1 MAGVLIVANGAWPKS
16 FKIDEVFAEYEHVL
30 ALDGAA
36 NRMVDAGIV
45 PTAIIGDLDS
55 IDNTTLEH
63 CKANGSLVIHTPNQ
77 EQSDIAK
84 GLHWAE
90 NTYPNEQIDLI
101 GIELGRY
108 DHNLAAY
115 SALFECNSS
124 ARILMD
130 GWSALRVNS
139 IPNRIQVRKGAI
151 VSLIPF
157 GDVTG
162 VSLQGCEYS
171 LEHAS
176 MSTGTQ
182 GVSNKAIDA
191 TIVVSAQSGDLLL
204 LFER

>member
-16 FKIDEVFAEYEHVL
+16 FKVEEAFAEYEHVL

-77 EQSDIAK
+77 EQSDVAK

-90 NTYPNEQIDLI
+90 KTYPNEQIDLI

-115 SALFECNSS
+115 SALFECNTS

-157 GDVTG
+157 GNVTG

-171 LEHAS
+171 LENAS

>member
-1 MAGVLIVANGAWPKS
+1 MANGAWPKS

-77 EQSDIAK
+77 EQSDVAK

-90 NTYPNEQIDLI
+90 KTYPNEQIDLI

-115 SALFECNSS
+115 SALFECNTS

-157 GDVTG
+157 GNVTG

-171 LEHAS
+171 LENAS

>member
-77 EQSDIAK
+77 EQSDVAK

-90 NTYPNEQIDLI
+90 KTYPNEQIDLI

-115 SALFECNSS
+115 SALFECNTS

-157 GDVTG
+157 GNVTG

-171 LEHAS
+171 LENAS

>member
-1 MAGVLIVANGAWPKS
+1 MANGAWPKS
-16 FKIDEVFAEYEHVL
+16 FKVEEVFAEYERVL

-45 PTAIIGDLDS
+45 PTVIIGDLDS
-55 IDNTTLEH
+55 VDNTTLEH
-63 CKANGSLVIHTPNQ
+63 CKANGTLVIHTPNQ
-77 EQSDIAK
+77 EQSDVAK

-90 NTYPNEQIDLI
+90 KTYPNEQIDLI

-115 SALFECNSS
+115 SALFECNTS

-139 IPNRIQVRKGAI
+139 IQNRIQVRKGAI

-171 LEHAS
+171 LENAS

-191 TIVVSAQSGDLLL
+191 TIVVSVQSGDLLL

>member
-16 FKIDEVFAEYEHVL
+16 FRVDEVFAEYEHVL

-55 IDNTTLEH
+55 VDTTTLEH
-63 CKANGSLVIHTPNQ
+63 CKANGTLVIHTPNQ
-77 EQSDIAK
+77 DQSDVTK
-84 GLHWAE
+84 GLQWAE
-90 NTYPNEQIDLI
+90 KTYPNEQIDLI

-115 SALFECNSS
+115 SALFECNTS

-176 MSTGTQ
+176 MKTGTQ

-191 TIVVSAQSGDLLL
+191 TIVVSVQSGDLLL

>member
-16 FKIDEVFAEYEHVL
+16 FKVEEVFAEYEHVL

-55 IDNTTLEH
+55 VDNTTLEH

-77 EQSDIAK
+77 EQSDVAK

-90 NTYPNEQIDLI
+90 KTYPNEQIDLI

-115 SALFECNSS
+115 SALFECNTS

-157 GDVTG
+157 GNVTG

-171 LEHAS
+171 LENAS

>member
-16 FKIDEVFAEYEHVL
+16 FKVEEAFAEYEHVL

-55 IDNTTLEH
+55 VDNTTLEH

-77 EQSDIAK
+77 EQSDVAK

-90 NTYPNEQIDLI
+90 KTYPNEQIELI
-101 GIELGRY
+101 GIEIGRY

-115 SALFECNSS
+115 SALFECNTS

-139 IPNRIQVRKGAI
+139 IPNNIEVRKGAI

-157 GDVTG
+157 GNVTG

-171 LEHAS
+171 LENAS
-176 MSTGTQ
+176 MTTGTQ

-191 TIVVSAQSGDLLL
+191 TIVVSVQSGDLLL

>member
-16 FKIDEVFAEYEHVL
+16 FKVEEAFAEYEHVL

-55 IDNTTLEH
+55 VDNSTLEH
-63 CKANGSLVIHTPNQ
+63 CKAKGTLVIHTPNQ
-77 EQSDIAK
+77 EQSDVAK

-90 NTYPNEQIDLI
+90 KTYPNEQIELI

-115 SALFECNSS
+115 SALFECNTS

-151 VSLIPF
+151 VSLMPF

-171 LEHAS
+171 LENAS
-176 MSTGTQ
+176 MKTGTQ

-191 TIVVSAQSGDLLL
+191 TIVVSVQSGDLLL

>member
-16 FKIDEVFAEYEHVL
+16 FKVEEAFAEYEHVL

-36 NRMVDAGIV
+36 DRMVDAGIV

-55 IDNTTLEH
+55 VDNSTLEH
-63 CKANGSLVIHTPNQ
+63 CKASGTLVIQTPNQ
-77 EQSDIAK
+77 EQSDVAK

-90 NTYPNEQIDLI
+90 KTYPNERIDLI

-115 SALFECNSS
+115 SALFECNTS

>member
-16 FKIDEVFAEYEHVL
+16 FKVEEVFAEYEHVL

-36 NRMVDAGIV
+36 IRMVDAGIV

-55 IDNTTLEH
+55 VDNTTLEH
-63 CKANGSLVIHTPNQ
+63 CKANGTLVIHTPNQ

-90 NTYPNEQIDLI
+90 KTYPDEQIDLI
-101 GIELGRY
+101 GIEPGRY

-115 SALFECNSS
+115 SALFECNTS

-171 LEHAS
+171 LENAS

-191 TIVVSAQSGDLLL
+191 TIVVSVQSGDLLL

>member
-1 MAGVLIVANGAWPKS
+1 MARILIVANGGWPKA
-16 FKIDEVFAEYEHVL
+16 FKIVKNIAEYDAVL

-55 IDNTTLEH
+55 TDNMTLEH
-63 CKANGSLVIHTPNQ
+63 CKANGTLIIHTPNQ
-77 EQSDIAK
+77 EQSDVAK

-115 SALFECNSS
+115 SALFECNTN

-139 IPNRIQVRKGAI
+139 IPNHIQIRKGAI

-157 GDVTG
+157 GNVTG

-171 LEHAS
+171 LENAS
-176 MSTGTQ
+176 MKTGTQ

-191 TIVVSAQSGDLLL
+191 TIVVSVQSGDLLL

>member
-1 MAGVLIVANGAWPKS
+1 MSRRTLHSKGHGWSSHRGEWSLAEVLQGR
-16 FKIDEVFAEYEHVL
+16 EVFAEYEHVL

-36 NRMVDAGIV
+36 IRMVDAGIV

-55 IDNTTLEH
+55 VDNTTLEH

-77 EQSDIAK
+77 EQSDVAK

-90 NTYPNEQIDLI
+90 KTYPNEQIDLI

-115 SALFECNSS
+115 SALFECNTS

-139 IPNRIQVRKGAI
+139 IPNHIR
-151 VSLIPF
+151 
-157 GDVTG
+157 
-162 VSLQGCEYS
+162 Y
-171 LEHAS
+171 
-176 MSTGTQ
+176 
-182 GVSNKAIDA
+182 
-191 TIVVSAQSGDLLL
+191 
-204 LFER
+204 ERCDCKPHTFWKRNRCIAARL

>member
-1 MAGVLIVANGAWPKS
+1 MAGVLIVANGVWPKS

-77 EQSDIAK
+77 EQSDVAK

-90 NTYPNEQIDLI
+90 KTYPNEQIDLI

-115 SALFECNSS
+115 SALFECNTS

-157 GDVTG
+157 GNVTG

-171 LEHAS
+171 LENAS

>member
-1 MAGVLIVANGAWPKS
+1 MANGAWPKS

-77 EQSDIAK
+77 EQSDVAK

-90 NTYPNEQIDLI
+90 KTYPNEQIDLI

-115 SALFECNSS
+115 SALFECNTS

-157 GDVTG
+157 GKVTG

-171 LEHAS
+171 LENAS
-176 MSTGTQ
+176 MATGTQ

-191 TIVVSAQSGDLLL
+191 TIVASVQSGDLLL

>member
-1 MAGVLIVANGAWPKS
+1 MANGAWPKS
-16 FKIDEVFAEYEHVL
+16 FKVEEAFAEYEHVL

-55 IDNTTLEH
+55 VDNTTLEH

-77 EQSDIAK
+77 EQSDVAK

-90 NTYPNEQIDLI
+90 KTYPNEQIELI
-101 GIELGRY
+101 GIEIGRY

-115 SALFECNSS
+115 SALFECNTS

-139 IPNRIQVRKGAI
+139 IPNNIEVRKGAI

-157 GDVTG
+157 GNVTG

-171 LEHAS
+171 LENAS
-176 MSTGTQ
+176 MTTGTQ

-191 TIVVSAQSGDLLL
+191 TIVVSVQSGDLLL

>member
-1 MAGVLIVANGAWPKS
+1 MAGVLIVANGAWTRS
-16 FKIDEVFAEYEHVL
+16 FKVEEVFAEYEHVL

-63 CKANGSLVIHTPNQ
+63 CKANGTLVIHTPNQ
-77 EQSDIAK
+77 EQSDVAK
-84 GLHWAE
+84 GLQWAE
-90 NTYPNEQIDLI
+90 KTYPNEQIDLI

-115 SALFECNSS
+115 SALFECNTS

-171 LEHAS
+171 LENAS

-191 TIVVSAQSGDLLL
+191 TIVVSVQSGDLLL

>member
-55 IDNTTLEH
+55 VDNTTLEH

-77 EQSDIAK
+77 EQSDVAK

-90 NTYPNEQIDLI
+90 KTYPNEQIELI

-115 SALFECNSS
+115 SALFECNTS

-139 IPNRIQVRKGAI
+139 IPNNIEVRKGAI

-157 GDVTG
+157 GNVTG

-171 LEHAS
+171 LENAS
-176 MSTGTQ
+176 MTTGTQ

>member
-1 MAGVLIVANGAWPKS
+1 MANGAWPKS
-16 FKIDEVFAEYEHVL
+16 FKVEEAFAEYEHVL

-55 IDNTTLEH
+55 VDNSTLEH
-63 CKANGSLVIHTPNQ
+63 CKAKGTLVIHTPNQ
-77 EQSDIAK
+77 EQSDVAK

-90 NTYPNEQIDLI
+90 KTYPNEQIELI

-115 SALFECNSS
+115 SALFECNTS

-171 LEHAS
+171 LENAS
-176 MSTGTQ
+176 MKTGTQ

-191 TIVVSAQSGDLLL
+191 TIVVSVQSGDLLL

>member
-1 MAGVLIVANGAWPKS
+1 MANGAWPKS

-77 EQSDIAK
+77 EQSDVAK

-115 SALFECNSS
+115 SALFECNTS

-171 LEHAS
+171 LENAS

-191 TIVVSAQSGDLLL
+191 TIVVSVQSGDLLL

>member
-1 MAGVLIVANGAWPKS
+1 MANGAWPKS
-16 FKIDEVFAEYEHVL
+16 FKVEEAFAEYEHVL

-55 IDNTTLEH
+55 VDNSTLEH
-63 CKANGSLVIHTPNQ
+63 CRASGTLVIHTPNQ
-77 EQSDIAK
+77 EQSDVAK

-90 NTYPNEQIDLI
+90 KTYPNEQIELI

-115 SALFECNSS
+115 SALFECNTS

-191 TIVVSAQSGDLLL
+191 TIVVSVQSGDLLL

>member
-1 MAGVLIVANGAWPKS
+1 MAGVLIVANGVWPKS
-16 FKIDEVFAEYEHVL
+16 FKIEEAFVEYERVL

-36 NRMVDAGIV
+36 NRMIAAGIV

-55 IDNTTLEH
+55 VDNTALED
-63 CKANGSLVIHTPNQ
+63 CKAKGTLVIHTPNQ
-77 EQSDIAK
+77 EQSDVAK

-90 NTYPNEQIDLI
+90 KTYPNEQIDLI
-101 GIELGRY
+101 GIEIGRY

-115 SALFECNSS
+115 SALFECKTS

-130 GWSALRVNS
+130 GWYALRANS
-139 IPNRIQVRKGAI
+139 VPNHIQVRKGAI

-162 VSLQGCEYS
+162 ISLQGCEYS
-171 LEHAS
+171 LENAS
-176 MSTGTQ
+176 MTTGTQ
-182 GVSNKAIDA
+182 GVSNKATDS

>member
-1 MAGVLIVANGAWPKS
+1 MARILIVANGAWPKD
-16 FKIDEVFAEYEHVL
+16 FKIEEKITEYDVLL

-36 NRMVDAGIV
+36 DRMVEADIV
-45 PTAIIGDLDS
+45 PAAIIGDLDS
-55 IDNTTLEH
+55 IDKTTLEH
-63 CKANGSLVIHTPNQ
+63 CKANGTLVIHTPNQ
-77 EQSDIAK
+77 EQSDVAK

-90 NTYPNEQIDLI
+90 KTYPNEQIDII
-101 GIELGRY
+101 GIEIGRY

-115 SALFECNSS
+115 SALFECKTS

-139 IPNRIQVRKGAI
+139 IPNHIQVRKGAI

-157 GDVTG
+157 GKVTG

-171 LEHAS
+171 LENAS
-176 MSTGTQ
+176 MTTGTQ

-191 TIVVSAQSGDLLL
+191 TIVVSVQSGDLLL

>member
-1 MAGVLIVANGAWPKS
+1 VANGAWPKS

-77 EQSDIAK
+77 EQSDVAK

-90 NTYPNEQIDLI
+90 KTYPNEQIDLI

-115 SALFECNSS
+115 SALFECNTS

-157 GDVTG
+157 GNVTG

-171 LEHAS
+171 LENAS

>member
-36 NRMVDAGIV
+36 IRMVDAGIV

-55 IDNTTLEH
+55 VDNTTLEH

-77 EQSDIAK
+77 EQSDVAK

-90 NTYPNEQIDLI
+90 KTYPNEQIDLI

-115 SALFECNSS
+115 SALFECNTS

-157 GDVTG
+157 GNVTG

-171 LEHAS
+171 LENAS

>member
-1 MAGVLIVANGAWPKS
+1 MANGVWPKS

-77 EQSDIAK
+77 EQSDVAK

-90 NTYPNEQIDLI
+90 KTYPNEQIDLI

-115 SALFECNSS
+115 SALFECNTS

-157 GDVTG
+157 GNVTG

-171 LEHAS
+171 LENAS

>member
-16 FKIDEVFAEYEHVL
+16 FKVEEVFAEYERVL

-55 IDNTTLEH
+55 VDNTTLEH
-63 CKANGSLVIHTPNQ
+63 CKAKGTLVIHTPNQ
-77 EQSDIAK
+77 EQSDVAK
-84 GLHWAE
+84 GLHWAKK
-90 NTYPNEQIDLI
+90 TYPNEQIDLI

-115 SALFECNSS
+115 SALFECNTS

-139 IPNRIQVRKGAI
+139 IPNHIQVRKGAI

-157 GDVTG
+157 GDVAG
-162 VSLQGCEYS
+162 ISLQGCEYS
-171 LEHAS
+171 LENAS
-176 MSTGTQ
+176 MTTGTQ

>member
-16 FKIDEVFAEYEHVL
+16 FKVEEVFAEYERVL

-45 PTAIIGDLDS
+45 PTVIIGDLDS
-55 IDNTTLEH
+55 VDNTTLEH
-63 CKANGSLVIHTPNQ
+63 CKANGTLVIHTPNQ
-77 EQSDIAK
+77 EQSDVAK

-90 NTYPNEQIDLI
+90 KTYPNEQIDLI

-115 SALFECNSS
+115 SALFECNTS

-139 IPNRIQVRKGAI
+139 IQNRIQVRKGAI

-171 LEHAS
+171 LENAS

-191 TIVVSAQSGDLLL
+191 TIVVSVQSGDLLL

>member
-16 FKIDEVFAEYEHVL
+16 FKVEEVFAEYEHVL

-77 EQSDIAK
+77 EQSDVAK

-90 NTYPNEQIDLI
+90 KTYPNEQIDLI

-115 SALFECNSS
+115 SALFECNTS

-157 GDVTG
+157 GNVTG

-171 LEHAS
+171 LENAS

>member
-16 FKIDEVFAEYEHVL
+16 FKVEEVFAEYERVL

-45 PTAIIGDLDS
+45 PTVIIGDLDS
-55 IDNTTLEH
+55 VDNTTLEH
-63 CKANGSLVIHTPNQ
+63 CKANGTLVIHTPNQ
-77 EQSDIAK
+77 EQSDVAK

-90 NTYPNEQIDLI
+90 KTYPNEQIDLI

-115 SALFECNSS
+115 SALFECNTN

-139 IPNRIQVRKGAI
+139 IQNRIQVRKGAI

-171 LEHAS
+171 LENAS

-191 TIVVSAQSGDLLL
+191 TIVVSVQSGDLLL

>member
-1 MAGVLIVANGAWPKS
+1 MANGAWPKS
-16 FKIDEVFAEYEHVL
+16 FKIEEVFAEYERVL

-55 IDNTTLEH
+55 TDNMTLEH
-63 CKANGSLVIHTPNQ
+63 CKANGTLVIHTPNQ
-77 EQSDIAK
+77 EQSDVAK

-90 NTYPNEQIDLI
+90 KTYPNEQIELI
-101 GIELGRY
+101 GIEIGRY

-115 SALFECNSS
+115 SALFECNTS

-157 GDVTG
+157 GKVTG

-171 LEHAS
+171 LENAS
-176 MSTGTQ
+176 MTTGTQ

>member
-1 MAGVLIVANGAWPKS
+1 MANGAWPKS
-16 FKIDEVFAEYEHVL
+16 FKVDEVFADYEHVL

-55 IDNTTLEH
+55 VDNSTLEH
-63 CKANGSLVIHTPNQ
+63 CKANGTLVIHTPNQ
-77 EQSDIAK
+77 EQSDVAK

-90 NTYPNEQIDLI
+90 KTYPNEQIDLI

>member
-1 MAGVLIVANGAWPKS
+1 M
-16 FKIDEVFAEYEHVL
+16 
-30 ALDGAA
+30 DGAA

-55 IDNTTLEH
+55 VDNMTLEH
-63 CKANGSLVIHTPNQ
+63 CKAKGTLVIHTPNQ
-77 EQSDIAK
+77 EQSDVAK
-84 GLHWAE
+84 GLHWAKK
-90 NTYPNEQIDLI
+90 TYPNEQIDLI

-115 SALFECNSS
+115 SALFECNTS

-139 IPNRIQVRKGAI
+139 IPNQIQVRKGAI

-157 GDVTG
+157 GEVTG
-162 VSLQGCEYS
+162 IVLRGCEYS
-171 LEHAS
+171 LENAS
-176 MSTGTQ
+176 MTTGTQ